1 MRPFVAEHLDGLRL
15 TKIAVELDHEPLIP
29 PKALAQDRFRE
40 PGSSNDHGKGWRTS
54 IPKARQNRLKLAPA
68 RAVHEGVG
76 ARGTG
81 VAIRSAGQGSAV
93 TAEHRSRPL
102 YGLRARLCVR
112 RSGACAASFHPPS
125 LALLLARATPLW
137 QAEKGTQLIS
147 PEMSCVPFSSR
158 MNRVAT
164 RQLRHRLLLT
174 HRRDR
179 DLRLEAHAV
188 RLPLRS
194 HNPLPFL

>member
-1 MRPFVAEHLDGLRL
+1 MAGPVEHRRIDPRHFREPVERKVPGQCVRPFVAEHLDGLRL

-125 LALLLARATPLW
+125 LALSLTRATPLC
-137 QAEKGTQLIS
+137 ENTGTHTTLE
-147 PEMSCVPFSSR
+147 PH
-158 MNRVAT
+158 AT
-164 RQLRHRLLLT
+164 I
-174 HRRDR
+174 
-179 DLRLEAHAV
+179 E
-188 RLPLRS
+188 
-194 HNPLPFL
+194 